1 MTGTYSGALLGES
14 LRPGAVLDGIPLT
27 VMKIYRAALG
37 NAEAGQ
43 PELWTVIE
51 FEVPVGRA
59 RELAESLSRL
69 LLTDGGW
76 YCDFRSADEVF
87 IVFSGRIFR
96 YPRGDRAGPGGGIR
110 PVCRRTC
117 SPARPAR
124 LTSETCGRQNP
135 PLRPQLAAGHRP
147 AKRPAALG
155 CA

>member
-1 MTGTYSGALLGES
+1 MTDTSYSGALLGES

-51 FEVPVGRA
+51 FEVPVDRA

-69 LLTDGGW
+69 LLADGGW

-87 IVFSGRIFR
+87 VVFSGRIFR
-96 YPRGDRAGPGGGIR
+96 YPRGDRAGR
-110 PVCRRTC
+110 
-117 SPARPAR
+117 ARM
-124 LTSETCGRQNP
+124 EEYGRSV
-135 PLRPQLAAGHRP
+135 GV
-147 AKRPAALG
+147 PAAQLDWPD
-155 CA
+155 